1 MPTVSVRLDN
11 QIIKDIEFLMRDY
24 KADRSEVIRRLL
36 DRGLRQAKIEKV
48 LELLRQHKIS
58 IGKAAKFADVTLYE
72 MIDLCK
78 KHEIHIGYTKD
89 DLRRDLERFK
99 I

>member
-11 QIIKDIEFLMRDY
+11 QIVKDIEFLMKDY
-24 KADRSEVIRRLL
+24 KADRSEVIRRLI

-48 LELLRQHKIS
+48 IELLRQQKIS
-58 IGKAAKFADVTLYE
+58 IGKAAKLAGVTIYE
-72 MIDLCK
+72 MIELCK
-78 KHEIHIGYTKD
+78 KHEIRIGYTRD